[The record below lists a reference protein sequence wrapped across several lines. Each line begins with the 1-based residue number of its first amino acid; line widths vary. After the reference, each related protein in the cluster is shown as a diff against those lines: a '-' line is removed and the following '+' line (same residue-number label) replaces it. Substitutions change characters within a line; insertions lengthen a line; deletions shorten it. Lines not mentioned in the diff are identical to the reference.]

1 LIGVVSV
8 TETVIV
14 TQELSKRFGAI
25 RAVDRLSLSV
35 PRGTV
40 FGFLGPNRA
49 GKTTTI
55 RLLLGLVYPTAGR
68 AQVLG
73 RDIVS
78 ERDAFLPQV
87 GALVESPAYYP
98 YLSGRTNLRILGHT
112 GGYHEEKRIDE
123 VLDLVGLTDRQH
135 DKVRS
140 YSLGMKQRLA
150 VAATLLNRPQLLFLD
165 EPTNGLDPAGQAE
178 MRELVRSLGQAG
190 HTVFLSSHLLHEVE
204 QVCDRVAI
212 INKGQLIAQGSV
224 AELLNQQPTLRIEAE
239 PIEQARDI
247 VSRIVQTNVATG
259 DGDRFVVEAGR
270 ERAPEIVKAL
280 SDAGVRVYQVVA
292 ARPTLEEFFLRVT
305 GADDAAGRERAP

>member
-1 LIGVVSV
+1 MGVIPV

-14 TQELSKRFGAI
+14 TQDLTKRYGVI
-25 RAVDRLSLSV
+25 HAVDNLNLSV

-40 FGFLGPNRA
+40 FGFHGPNRA

-73 RDIVS
+73 HDIRT

-123 VLDLVGLTDRQH
+123 VLDIVGLADRQH
-135 DKVRS
+135 DKVRT

-178 MRELVRSLGQAG
+178 MRELVRALGKAG

-204 QVCDRVAI
+204 QVCDSVAI

-224 AELLNQQPTLRIEAE
+224 AELLNQQPTLRIEAD
-239 PIEQARDI
+239 PVDQARAI
-247 VSRIVQTNVATG
+247 VGRVVGVDARVEDNGRII
-259 DGDRFVVEAGR
+259 VEAER

-280 SDAGVRVYQVVA
+280 SDAGVRVYQIVA
-292 ARPTLEEFFLRVT
+292 TRPSLEEFFLRIT
-305 GADDAAGRERAP
+305 GADEAGSRERAP

>member
-1 LIGVVSV
+1 MSENVV
-8 TETVIV
+8 V
-14 TQELSKRFGAI
+14 TQDLTKRFGAI
-25 RAVDRLSLSV
+25 RAVDRLNLSV
-35 PRGTV
+35 PSGTV

-55 RLLLGLVYPTAGR
+55 RLLLGLVRPTSGGG
-68 AQVLG
+68 QVLG
-73 RDIVS
+73 RDIVT

-98 YLSGRTNLRILGHT
+98 YLSGRVNLRILGQT

-123 VLDLVGLTDRQH
+123 VLDIVGLTDRQH
-135 DKVRS
+135 DKVRT

-178 MRELVRSLGQAG
+178 MRELVRSLGKAG

-224 AELLNQQPTLRIEAE
+224 ADLLNQQPTLRIEAE

-247 VSRIVQTNVATG
+247 VSRIILTDVAMG
-259 DGDRFVVEAGR
+259 DGNRIIVEGDR
-270 ERAPEIVKAL
+270 ERAPKIVKAL

-292 ARPTLEEFFLRVT
+292 QRPTLEEFFLRVT
-305 GADDAAGRERAP
+305 GADDAASQERAP